1 MISQTIALI
10 FQITERMITS
20 SLKDDDYVR
29 ERVAVMANWT
39 NKFMN
44 DKSTIK
50 TYRVYI
56 STTPGGMLVDKL
68 FILKPYMNPST

>member
-1 MISQTIALI
+1 
-10 FQITERMITS
+10 MITS

-29 ERVAVMANWT
+29 ERVAVMANW
-39 NKFMN
+39 
-44 DKSTIK
+44 TIK